1 LGWIGVEFAIRP
13 VGLNYGLLAGTQGDG
28 FMIRV
33 VGSFAGYVLVAFL
46 VALVNATL
54 VSVLS
59 EVRLSFTSPRLVPKA
74 AVTVKWF
81 FFNELPSYLL
91 HLIRAS
97 QPRAPPI

>member
-1 LGWIGVEFAIRP
+1 MV
-13 VGLNYGLLAGTQGDG
+13 
-28 FMIRV
+28 RV

-74 AVTVKWF
+74 AAAIKRFLV
-81 FFNELPSYLL
+81 NELPSYLL
-91 HLIRAS
+91 YLTRAS